1 MTKADLLLLCAH
13 WRLRSDR
20 WRRRGNRPT
29 RPLPDSAPAASDTQL
44 ALVVERPLF
53 AQPLRLDA
61 PETLQA
67 ADVWAHIGANLR
79 PLVLRCGPLI
89 AGPSAAALAARD
101 TAASR
106 LYRRE
111 LPVVR
116 TIEAQ
121 WVGRQA
127 TLPGMQLSVHA
138 AVQALPANAAT
149 VPANAFAMP
158 PAVQAVPLLAQ
169 VAVSYYGQLQALG
182 GARIAEPGNSAAELT
197 WLHETQDM
205 HVTATQLFTQIAA
218 LLAATAHATAST
230 HVAVSSMLV
239 DLIATHVGAD
249 LHAFT
254 QRRRWLEELPENDDD
269 DLVPYRLPLMAP
281 LDMPCPHSLLMPSGC
296 FGAIAV

>member
-29 RPLPDSAPAASDTQL
+29 RPLPDAAPSTSDTQL
-44 ALVVERPLF
+44 ALLVERPLF
-53 AQPLRLDA
+53 PPPLRLDA

-101 TAASR
+101 AAASR

-127 TLPGMQLSVHA
+127 TLPGMQLNLHA
-138 AVQALPANAAT
+138 AVQALPANASA
-149 VPANAFAMP
+149 VPASAFAMP

-169 VAVSYYGQLQALG
+169 VGVSYYGQLQALG
-182 GARIAEPGNSAAELT
+182 ASRIAEPGNGAAELT
-197 WLHETQDM
+197 WLHESQEM

-218 LLAATAHATAST
+218 LLAASAQASAAT
-230 HVAVSSMLV
+230 HVAVTSMLC
-239 DLIATHVGAD
+239 DLIATHVSAD
-249 LHAFT
+249 MHAFT
-254 QRRRWLEELPENDDD
+254 QRRRWLEELPDNGDDDD
-269 DLVPYRLPLMAP
+269 DLMPRRLPLMAA
-281 LDMPCPHSLLMPSGC
+281 LDMPCLNKLIPTGC
-296 FGAIAV
+296 FAIAV